1 MATTHL
7 SNTIIRPLS
16 GSHVTLRK
24 LKPPQNSVFF
34 NRALVNNDKTQKIRS
49 SLVEQFPSKQV
60 NVEKLVEFLY
70 EDLPHLFDDQGI
82 DRTAYDEEVKFRD
95 PITKH
100 DSIGGYLFNI
110 NMLKLVFS
118 PEFQLHWVKQTGT
131 YEITTRWT
139 MEMTF
144 SLLPWKPVLVFT
156 GTSVMGINPEN
167 GKFCSHVDY
176 WDSLKNNEY
185 FSSEGLVDLVKQLR
199 IYKTPDLE
207 TPKYQILKRT
217 ATYEVRKYSPF
228 IIVETQSDKLASS
241 TGFNDVAGY
250 IFGKNSREEKIAM
263 TTPVFTQAFDP
274 DMSKMSI
281 QIVIPS
287 DKDLESLPDP
297 NKEDVGLRSVQG
309 GFAAVLKFS
318 GKPMEDIVRE
328 KEKLLRSSLFSDG
341 LKPKDGCL
349 LARYNDPGR
358 TKSFMMLRDG
368 YRSMK
373 VELERVVVSH
383 NKYQAWS
390 SPRLSSEE

>member
-1 MATTHL
+1 MATSHL
-7 SNTIIRPLS
+7 SNTTIIRPLS
-16 GSHVTLRK
+16 GNRI
-24 LKPPQNSVFF
+24 LKPPPPPPTSISFIKQPTNTPY
-34 NRALVNNDKTQKIRS
+34 KTRIRL
-49 SLVEQFPSKQV
+49 SLVQQEKSPQKSSNIDVEQ
-60 NVEKLVEFLY
+60 LVGFLY
-70 EDLPHLFDDQGI
+70 DDLPHLFDDQGI
-82 DRTAYDEEVKFRD
+82 DKTAYDERVKFRD

-100 DSIGGYLFNI
+100 DSISGYLFNI
-110 NMLKLVFS
+110 AMLKLVFS
-118 PEFQLHWVKQTGT
+118 PNFQLHWVKQTGP

-144 SLLPWKPVLVFT
+144 SLLPWKPLLVFT

-176 WDSLKNNEY
+176 WDSIKNNEY

-217 ATYEVRKYSPF
+217 ANYEVRKYNPF

-250 IFGKNSREEKIAM
+250 IFGKNSREEKIPM
-263 TTPVFTQAFDP
+263 TTPVFTQAFDTE
-274 DMSKMSI
+274 MSKMSI

-287 DKDLESLPDP
+287 DKDMESLPDP
-297 NKEDVGLRSVQG
+297 NKEDISLRSVQG

-318 GKPMEDIVRE
+318 GKPTEDVVRE

-341 LKPKDGCL
+341 LKPKEGCL

-358 TKSFMMLRDG
+358 TKSFMLRNE
-368 YRSMK
+368 
-373 VELERVVVSH
+373 VLIWLEEF
-383 NKYQAWS
+383 
-390 SPRLSSEE
+390 LLD

>member
-24 LKPPQNSVFF
+24 LKPPQSSVFF
-34 NRALVNNDKTQKIRS
+34 NRTLVNNDKTHKIRS
-49 SLVEQFPSKQV
+49 SLVEQQFPPKQV

-82 DRTAYDEEVKFRD
+82 DRTAYDEE
-95 PITKH
+95 
-100 DSIGGYLFNI
+100 
-110 NMLKLVFS
+110 
-118 PEFQLHWVKQTGT
+118 LHWVKQTGT

-176 WDSLKNNEY
+176 WDSLKNNAY

-207 TPKYQILKRT
+207 TPKYHILKRT

-287 DKDLESLPDP
+287 DKDMESLPDP
-297 NKEDVGLRSVQG
+297 NKEDVSLRSVQG

-318 GKPMEDIVRE
+318 GKPMENIVRE
-328 KEKLLRSSLFSDG
+328 KEKLLRSSILSDG

-358 TKSFMMLRDG
+358 TKSFMMRNEVLIW
-368 YRSMK
+368 
-373 VELERVVVSH
+373 LEEFT
-383 NKYQAWS
+383 
-390 SPRLSSEE
+390 LD